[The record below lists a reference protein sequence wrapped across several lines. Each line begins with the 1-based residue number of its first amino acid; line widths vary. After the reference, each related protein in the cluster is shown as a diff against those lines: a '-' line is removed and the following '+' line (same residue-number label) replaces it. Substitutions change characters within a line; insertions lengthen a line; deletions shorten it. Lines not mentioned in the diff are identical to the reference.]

1 MCRSFD
7 EIELPNLTV
16 TEANPAAWLDFY
28 RFSSQQVSAYLA
40 MQAAILRAKSP
51 GRFLTTN
58 LMGFF
63 YQFDAFALANSTLD
77 FVAWDNYP
85 LGFTDT
91 SLGLGQV
98 FTPLQQTK
106 YFHTVRTRMGN
117 RISVCLSPFASH
129 PSVNH
134 SLRGPGS
141 ALNELFADDV
151 HLLVLIPS
159 TVASCA
165 RVILI

>member
-1 MCRSFD
+1 
-7 EIELPNLTV
+7 LTV

-117 RISVCLSPFASH
+117 WISICLSPKCLPQPAWAWQC
-129 PSVNH
+129 
-134 SLRGPGS
+134 L
-141 ALNELFADDV
+141 E
-151 HLLVLIPS
+151 
-159 TVASCA
+159 
-165 RVILI
+165 